1 MRSSLSE
8 NTNASEKQS
17 NSKETEEVPIEL
29 RDLMQ
34 LACLVKRVPGDGAC
48 LFTSGCLWIKG
59 SKEKNK
65 VENFRKESHRFI
77 VKHLDY
83 YRGFFKMPFIEQV
96 GVGRSSFE
104 KTINTYEEM
113 KTFLLSDSSLY
124 LFSNSSLDLTNL
136 ANMYD
141 MKIAI
146 FTYSSGGSVVLY
158 WTWICPDPK

>member
-1 MRSSLSE
+1 MKARRTKGLLESGGKTRGRRCLDCPYSRNKQRTKEPYMRSSLSE

-65 VENFRKESHRFI
+65 
-77 VKHLDY
+77 L
-83 YRGFFKMPFIEQV
+83 G
-96 GVGRSSFE
+96 
-104 KTINTYEEM
+104 
-113 KTFLLSDSSLY
+113 LSWAKLS
-124 LFSNSSLDLTNL
+124 TKL
-136 ANMYD
+136 A
-141 MKIAI
+141 
-146 FTYSSGGSVVLY
+146 S
-158 WTWICPDPK
+158 